1 MAIFNRIGDLKK
13 KKNQFKLFKMLMQ
26 MGLNKPNEM
35 TSICATVICAL
46 ATAYSLPK
54 ETFKEVLNDMEK
66 KYEEVKDDELAKQFL
81 RSFYGDDD

>member
-1 MAIFNRIGDLKK
+1 MAIFNRIGDLSEI
-13 KKNQFKLFKMLMQ
+13 KNQFKLFKMLMQ
-26 MGLNKPNEM
+26 MGQNKPNEM